1 MDEPT
6 KEITNLFFHRGWII
20 PVLMIVALT
29 LFAHFLASR
38 FYKRVYPR
46 LERTHLTWDSAL
58 LKALI
63 RPLKIFLWVLG
74 ITFCIQVLAYH
85 FEHEDY
91 IEFFKP
97 IRDLLIVWT
106 ILWFALRFIKNME
119 IAHSKDAKDR
129 KRRFDKTTV
138 RAISQISRIAIIMI
152 AVLVFLQTRNVNLS
166 AVLAFGGAGGLIVGL
181 AAKDLLA
188 NFFGGLMIYLDRPFS
203 VGDWVRSPDREIE
216 GYVENIGWRLT
227 RIRMFDKRP
236 IYVPNGVFSNIS
248 VINPS
253 RMSNRRIRTRVGI
266 RYDDASK
273 MDRIVKDV
281 EEMIRNHPEI
291 DTNMFLMV
299 RFDEFGPS
307 SLNFLIYC
315 FTKTT
320 KWADYMLH
328 QQDVFL
334 KTIQII
340 EKHGAECAFPTTTL
354 HIPDGVSIKQ

>member
-1 MDEPT
+1 MDEPAA
-6 KEITNLFFHRGWII
+6 EITNLFLHRGWII
-20 PVLMIVALT
+20 PVLIIAALT
-29 LFAHFLASR
+29 LLAHFIASR
-38 FYKRVYPR
+38 FYKRIYPR

-58 LKALI
+58 MKALI
-63 RPLKIFLWVLG
+63 RPLKVFLWVLG
-74 ITFCIQVLAYH
+74 VTFSIQVLAFH
-85 FEHEDY
+85 FDHQDY
-91 IEFFKP
+91 VEFFRP

-106 ILWFALRFIKNME
+106 ILWFSLRFIKNME
-119 IAHSKDAKDR
+119 MEHSKDAKER

-138 RAISQISRIAIIMI
+138 RAISQISRVAIIMI
-152 AVLVFLQTRNVNLS
+152 AALVFLQTRNVNLS

-203 VGDWVRSPDREIE
+203 VGDWIKSPDREIE

-227 RIRMFDKRP
+227 RIRTFEKRP

-253 RMSNRRIRTRVGI
+253 RMSNRRIKTKVGI

-273 MDRIVKDV
+273 MDIIVKEV

-354 HIPDGVSIKQ
+354 HIPDGVTLKQ

>member
-1 MDEPT
+1 MEEPAT
-6 KEITNLFFHRGWII
+6 EITNLFLNRGWII
-20 PVLMIVALT
+20 PTALT
-29 LFAHFLASR
+29 IILTILFHFIINR
-38 FYKRVYPR
+38 FYKRVCPR
-46 LERTHLTWDSAL
+46 VETTHLSWDSAL

-63 RPLKIFLWVLG
+63 RPLKVMVWILG
-74 ITFCIQVLAYH
+74 LTFSIQLLAFH
-85 FEHEDY
+85 FEKDSLVELFRPFRNFCY
-91 IEFFKP
+91 V
-97 IRDLLIVWT
+97 IVS
-106 ILWFALRFIKNME
+106 LWFALRFIKHME
-119 IAHSKDAKDR
+119 SDHSQENKKQK
-129 KRRFDKTTV
+129 KRYDKTTV
-138 RAISQISRIAIIMI
+138 RAIAQISRVAVFLI
-152 AVLVFLQTRNVNLS
+152 AVLVYLQTHNVNLS

-181 AAKDLLA
+181 AAKDLLS

-203 VGDWVRSPDREIE
+203 VGDWIQSPDREIE

-227 RIRMFDKRP
+227 RIRTFERRP

-253 RMSNRRIRTRVGI
+253 RMSNRRIKTRVGV

-273 MDRIVKDV
+273 VATIVAEV

-291 DTNMFLMV
+291 DTEKFMMV

-328 QQDVFL
+328 QQDVYL
-334 KTIQII
+334 KTIEII

-354 HIPDGVSIKQ
+354 HIPEGVPLKQ

>member
-1 MDEPT
+1 MEEPAG
-6 KEITNLFFHRGWII
+6 EITNLFFHQGWVV
-20 PVLMIVALT
+20 PVLIIIALT
-29 LFAHFLASR
+29 LLVHFVASR

-46 LERTHLTWDSAL
+46 LERTHLTWDSSL

-63 RPLKIFLWVLG
+63 QPLKVFLWVLG
-74 ITFCIQVLAYH
+74 ITFSIQVLAFH

-91 IEFFKP
+91 IEFFRP
-97 IRDLLIVWT
+97 FRDLLIVWT
-106 ILWFALRFIKNME
+106 ILWFSLRFIKNME
-119 IAHSKDAKDR
+119 VGHSKDAKDR

-138 RAISQISRIAIIMI
+138 RAISQISRVAIIMI

-203 VGDWVRSPDREIE
+203 VGDWVKSPDREIE

-227 RIRMFDKRP
+227 RIRTFEKRP

-253 RMSNRRIRTRVGI
+253 RMSNRRIKTKVGI

-273 MDRIVKDV
+273 MDVIVKEV

-320 KWADYMLH
+320 KLADYMLH

-334 KTIQII
+334 KTIEII

-354 HIPDGVSIKQ
+354 HIPDGVTVKQ

>member
-1 MDEPT
+1 MDE
-6 KEITNLFFHRGWII
+6 KAQEIANLFFHRGWVI
-20 PVLMIVALT
+20 PILIIVALT
-29 LFAHFLASR
+29 ALAHFIASR

-58 LKALI
+58 AKALI
-63 RPLKIFLWVLG
+63 RPLKVFLWVLG

-85 FEHEDY
+85 FAHQDY
-91 IEFFKP
+91 IDFFRP
-97 IRDLLIVWT
+97 IRDLMIVWT
-106 ILWFALRFIKNME
+106 ILWFSLRFIKNME
-119 IAHSKDAKDR
+119 SEYSKEVKER
-129 KRRFDKTTV
+129 KKRFDKTTV
-138 RAISQISRIAIIMI
+138 RAISQISRVAMIMI
-152 AVLVFLQTRNVNLS
+152 ALLIFLQTRNVNLS
-166 AVLAFGGAGGLIVGL
+166 AVLAFGGAGGLILGL

-203 VGDWVRSPDREIE
+203 VGDWIKSPDREIE

-227 RIRMFDKRP
+227 RIQTFEKRP

-253 RMSNRRIRTRVGI
+253 RMSNRRIRTKIGI

-273 MDRIVKDV
+273 MDGIVKEV
-281 EEMIRNHPEI
+281 EEMLRSHPEI
-291 DTNMFLMV
+291 DTTMLLMV

-328 QQDVFL
+328 QQDIFL
-334 KTIQII
+334 KTIKII
-340 EKHGAECAFPTTTL
+340 ENHGAECAFPTTTL
-354 HIPDGVSIKQ
+354 HIPDGVSVKQ